1 MKLKLVGIML
11 AMLLLNGCGNVN
23 DTPSQESTGTVSE
36 TQQETVSA
44 ETESKFDYYAVIND
58 INWNGTI
65 LKPPFT
71 VEDLGEGYTL
81 DYFKSYDSSSTNKKY
96 SAYYLKYNSENIGLI
111 SRENIRKDKDSDEI
125 HQLDINEFYEC
136 DYSNISV
143 GKIKIGMKLDD
154 VIAAWGE
161 ASKIL
166 ELNTEN
172 QYIYYAIDDEHKYI
186 SVSIDKN
193 DKIVGFNII
202 M

>member
-1 MKLKLVGIML
+1 MKRKLAGIML
-11 AMLLLNGCGNVN
+11 LILLLNGCGNVN
-23 DTPSQESTGTVSE
+23 ETNIQPAADTAAE
-36 TQQETVSA
+36 TQQENAVQ

-58 INWNGTI
+58 INWNGKI
-65 LKPPFT
+65 LKQPFT

-125 HQLDINEFYEC
+125 HQLDINESYEC

-172 QYIYYAIDDEHKYI
+172 QYIYYAINDEYKYI